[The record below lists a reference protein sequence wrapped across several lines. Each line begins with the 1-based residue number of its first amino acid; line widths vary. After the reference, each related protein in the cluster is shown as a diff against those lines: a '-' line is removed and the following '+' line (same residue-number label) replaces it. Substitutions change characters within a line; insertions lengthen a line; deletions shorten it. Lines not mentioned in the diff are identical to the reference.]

1 MKVLFDHNIP
11 RNLVSSLTHHTV
23 GRTAPLGW
31 ASLQNGDLIAAAE
44 AAGFEVMIS
53 GDKNLEYQQRVQ
65 GRKIAIVSLSA
76 INWPVI
82 MPYVAAIVKAV
93 DEATSGTYQRVECGT
108 FRRER
113 KPRRT

>member
-11 RNLVSSLTHHTV
+11 RNLVSSLTHHTI

-31 ASLQNGDLIAAAE
+31 
-44 AAGFEVMIS
+44 VMIS

-82 MPYVAAIVKAV
+82 SPYVAAIVKAV
-93 DEATSGTYQRVECGT
+93 DEATPGTYQRVECGT

-113 KPRRT
+113 KPRRA